1 MAQGKYLSST
11 TFTFLIL
18 ISHFSFIIARTASF
32 PEDDKKIYIVFTEN
46 SDYEKILATV
56 LGSEDAAKQAII
68 YPYKNE
74 LKGFAASL
82 TPEQASRLKK
92 QRGVLNII
100 PDRSLNLDSGFEGQ
114 T

>member
-32 PEDDKKIYIVFTEN
+32 PEEDKKIYIVFTEN

-56 LGSEDAAKQAII
+56 LGSEEAAKQAII
-68 YPYKNE
+68 YTYNNE

-82 TPEQASRLKK
+82 TPEQASRLEE
-92 QRGVLNII
+92 QQGVLNII
-100 PDRSLNLDSGFEGQ
+100 PDRSLSLDRGFEGQ